1 MELIDRYVHEVG
13 EYLPYRMRA
22 DVEAELRS
30 LLMDALE
37 ERAGA
42 ASRPP
47 DAELAAAVLRE
58 FGPPQEVAQ
67 RYAPQAQY
75 LIGPRLFPAY
85 KRTLLILATV
95 FAALLLASGVLTI
108 LRALRLPGQGIAS
121 FPLFGGLMGILLSA
135 GFNFALITLA
145 FAIAERVT
153 LHRELSGKDWEPRS
167 LPALHDPGRISP
179 VGRVIE
185 VYLLLIGAVWFNFY
199 PQWVGFVVINHGVTV
214 IRLLRPEFSL
224 YLPWLDAFWALSLA
238 YKLWVLRLGR
248 RTRETRW
255 ASLGLNLLGIVILYL
270 MISGPAV
277 FRFDALMKQ
286 ALSLFLLFQVFI
298 SGLELYRILARKPFA
313 PWRGLRSA
321 GF

>member
-13 EYLPYRMRA
+13 EHLPYRLRA

-58 FGPPQEVAQ
+58 FGAPQEVAQ

-95 FAALLLASGVLTI
+95 FAALLLASGVLSI
-108 LRALRLPGQGIAS
+108 LRTIQHADQGFAP
-121 FPLFGGLMGILLSA
+121 FPLFGEPLGFLQSV

-153 LHRELSGKDWEPRS
+153 LHRELTGKDWEPRS
-167 LPALHDPGRISP
+167 LPPLHGPDRISP

-185 VYLLLIGAVWFNFY
+185 VYLLLIVAVWFNFY
-199 PQWVGFVVINHGVTV
+199 PQWVGYVVVNHGITV
-214 IRLLRPEFSL
+214 VRLLRPEFSM
-224 YLPWLDAFWALSLA
+224 YLPWLNTFWVLDFA
-238 YKLWVLRLGR
+238 YKLWVLHLGR
-248 RTRETRW
+248 KTRETRW
-255 ASLGLNLLGIVILYL
+255 ASFGLDLLGVIILYL
-270 MISGPAV
+270 MISGPVV
-277 FRFDALMKQ
+277 FRFDTVIKQ
-286 ALSLFLLFQVFI
+286 ALTLFLLFRLFTC
-298 SGLELYRILARKPFA
+298 GLDLYRFLAHKPLA
-313 PWRGLRSA
+313 PWSGPRSA
-321 GF
+321 QF